1 MGKDNSSMTI
11 ATINPAT
18 GQTLRTFVPLT
29 EPELDARLQC
39 AADTFRRYRRT
50 PIAERSR
57 LLLRA
62 AEILESE
69 KEKFGRLMVTE
80 MGKTLKAAVEV
91 LKEKA
96 VRRQVSL
103 KALHFGPIQ
112 PAAKGTSRQSINLN
126 VGISE
131 EKARELVKFVK
142 ALKVKVQSH
151 VQGDQ
156 VRITGKSKDDLQ
168 VVMKAVK
175 DHDFDVPLQFANFR
189 P

>member
-1 MGKDNSSMTI
+1 MAAMAKQDFSFDIVSEVSMPEVANAVDQARREIAQRFDFKDTGTSISQDDQLIEVRSS
-11 ATINPAT
+11 
-18 GQTLRTFVPLT
+18 T
-29 EPELDARLQC
+29 EDR
-39 AADTFRRYRRT
+39 
-50 PIAERSR
+50 
-57 LLLRA
+57 
-62 AEILESE
+62 
-69 KEKFGRLMVTE
+69 
-80 MGKTLKAAVEV
+80 LKAAVEV

-103 KALHFGPIQ
+103 KALHFGPVQ

-142 ALKVKVQSH
+142 GLKVKVQSQ

-156 VRITGKSKDDLQ
+156 VRITGKAKDDLQ
-168 VVMKAVK
+168 VVMRAVK
-175 DHDFDVPLQFANFR
+175 DHDFDVPLQFVNFR